1 LLRQTIHGRSEI
13 ILSQFSSTEREAL
26 LRDKSALRALG
37 ALAAYSPALTQ
48 ALSRRVDL
56 ARWLFLERAYE
67 KAAYLRNMSFELSA
81 QLREA
86 ESLTELQQGLRRF
99 RLKEITRLAV
109 RDLTGRADLAEVMK
123 TLSALA
129 EACLAE
135 ALDAAMRMTADRYG
149 VPPRLLGFYPVV
161 MGMGKLG
168 GGELNYSSDVDLIY
182 LYRFGEKAPNSPSAQ
197 SAAQAVFTAVSRA
210 MSEVTEDGMV
220 FRVDLDLRPGGK
232 DGAQAQEVSQALKHY
247 LALGQPW
254 ERLALLK
261 ARPVAGDLEAGRR
274 FLADVE
280 PFVYRRHL
288 DYTTLEELKNLKARF
303 TREKAARLPRSGGG
317 APARENI
324 NVKLSPGGIR
334 EIEFFAQA
342 LTLTFGGRLPHLR
355 RAQTLE
361 TLTALTDEGLIS
373 SEDRDD
379 LSRAYV
385 FLRNLEHRLQLREL
399 TQTQSLPRDPSA
411 RESLAETMGFYQN
424 PFQELLAEL
433 SAHMGQVTQ
442 RFNALLAEPEG
453 ESTPGAEPSES
464 DAWVGPLMAS
474 LDDGSIAKEL
484 LAKAGFRRPDAAL
497 AALTNIREEKFLPD
511 RLQRYTANLERLV
524 PLLLA
529 GAGRAADPDR
539 AILHLERF
547 LGSIGPKAG
556 FLVLLEE
563 NPKLIELLSILF
575 GASEYLSG
583 ILINHPA
590 ILDSL
595 IDRRSAQMV
604 KSRKAMAD
612 ELTLMLSGADD
623 TETALAVIRRFK
635 NDETLRV
642 GLYDILGR
650 LPFLKVQSQLTD
662 LAEVVMERTMSL
674 AGRDVLKE
682 DWYEDFPLA
691 VMGLGKL
698 GGVELTYGSD
708 LDLLFVLGPKSDGS
722 EIPMETAIRLGQR
735 LISYLSVYLDAGP
748 GYEIDSR
755 LRPSGR
761 SGPLVVSPDSFKRYH
776 ATSLLWEK
784 QALVKLRGI
793 LGPSGLR
800 GRVRAAATR
809 IAFDLDLPDDAAGTI
824 DDMRRRMAK
833 ERGKVKPDQINPKFS
848 RGGLVEVEFLTQY
861 LQLRYGREHGGEV
874 RSPSTRT
881 ALKALSEKG
890 LGPKGL
896 DKTADAYGL
905 IGQYNSR
912 LSLVYDRSGDR
923 AAYTAEEISR
933 APLPGDPQDAAGTLG
948 AAMDLVKETYDE
960 VFGLRGTS

>member
-1 LLRQTIHGRSEI
+1 MLRQTIHGRSEI

-67 KAAYLRNMSFELSA
+67 KAAYLRNMAFELSA

-86 ESLTELQQGLRRF
+86 DTPTELQKGLRRY

-135 ALDAAMRMTADRYG
+135 SLDTAMRLAAVRYD
-149 VPPRLLGFYPVV
+149 VPPRLLGFCPII

-182 LYRFGEKAPNSPSAQ
+182 LYRPGERTAKSPQTEIAAQ
-197 SAAQAVFTAVSRA
+197 SVFTTVTRA
-210 MSEVTEDGMV
+210 MSEVTEEGTV

-232 DGAQAQEVSQALKHY
+232 DGAQAQEINQALKHY

-274 FLADVE
+274 FLADLE
-280 PFVYRRHL
+280 PFIYRRHL
-288 DYTTLEELKNLKARF
+288 DYTTLEEMKNLKARF
-303 TREKAARLPRSGGG
+303 TREKASRLPRSGGAG
-317 APARENI
+317 RLRENI
-324 NVKLSPGGIR
+324 DVKLSPGGIR

-355 RAQTLE
+355 RAQTME
-361 TLTALTDEGLIS
+361 TLTALADEGLIS
-373 SEDRDD
+373 QEDRDD

-385 FLRNLEHRLQLREL
+385 FLRTLEHRLQLREL
-399 TQTQSLPRDPSA
+399 TQTQSLPRDASA
-411 RESLAETMGFYQN
+411 RDALAETMGFHEN

-433 SAHMGQVTQ
+433 SAHMRQVSQ

-453 ESTPGAEPSES
+453 DSPSVSEPSGE
-464 DAWVGPLMAS
+464 DAWVAPLMAN
-474 LDDGSIAKEL
+474 LDDETTAKEL
-484 LAKAGFRRPDAAL
+484 LAKAGFRRPEAAL
-497 AALTNIREEKFLPD
+497 SALTNIREEKFLPD

-563 NPKLIELLSILF
+563 NPKLIDLLSILF
-575 GASEYLSG
+575 GVSEYLSG

-595 IDRRSAQMV
+595 IDRRSAQLI

-642 GLYDILGR
+642 GLYDILGK
-650 LPFLKVQSQLTD
+650 LPFHKVQSQLTD
-662 LAEVVMERTMSL
+662 LAEVVMERTMTL
-674 AGRDVLKE
+674 AGRAVLRDE
-682 DWYEDFPLA
+682 WDDDLPLA

-708 LDLLFVLGPKSDGS
+708 LDLLFVFGPKSDGA
-722 EIPMETAIRLGQR
+722 EIPMETGIRLGQR
-735 LISYLSVYLDAGP
+735 LISYLSVYLDSGP

-761 SGPLVVSPDSFKRYH
+761 SGPLVVTPDSFVRYH
-776 ATSLLWEK
+776 DTSLLWEK
-784 QALVKLRGI
+784 QALIKLRGI
-793 LGPSGLR
+793 LGPSALR
-800 GRVRAAATR
+800 GKVRSSATR
-809 IAFDLDLPDDAAGTI
+809 IAFGLDLPVDAAAAI
-824 DDMRRRMAK
+824 DDMRRRMAR
-833 ERGKVKPDQINPKFS
+833 ERGKVKPEQINPKFS
-848 RGGLVEVEFLTQY
+848 PGGLVEVEFLTQY
-861 LQLRYGREHGGEV
+861 LQLQYGRDHGGEV

-881 ALKALSEKG
+881 ALNALSELG

-896 DKTADAYGL
+896 DRTAEAYEL
-905 IGQYNSR
+905 ISQYNSR

-923 AAYTAEEISR
+923 AAYTVDEIAR
-933 APLPGDPQDAAGTLG
+933 APMPGEPRNAAETLQT
-948 AAMDLVKETYDE
+948 AMDLVKGTYNE
-960 VFGLRGTS
+960 VFGPRGGA